1 MHVLVRRAALP
12 LALLGSAIAAIPAGA
27 APPPD
32 PQTTNVPYLAWRGE
46 HLRLVKCDKLISG
59 EGQTVDVL
67 VEDWSGADP
76 DRAKPTVVPGSTK
89 FFFDESRGLWC
100 ARSTLV
106 SVKAGIA
113 PVKLVINDSA
123 GDQVLTHQFQA
134 AWLNLTTP
142 SIHEVAAADQT
153 GDPWLGD
160 PAGDGNFPA
169 GGNSGRVQIKV
180 KGTLPLLGNYSELGL
195 GASITLPDQWAA
207 LAGALA
213 TDADPF
219 NVAPWKRW
227 DIHDDDVLYASP
239 VQDGVDSALTDAFSF
254 YRKVLGD
261 TSTAPTAGPFDPQRP
276 GETFLPDGKVDAGD
290 APMPAA
296 RVDVA
301 IAPNSGLPGDISGV
315 GSLGSVNKQRV
326 YSRDHAGSAI
336 DHNIYAPF
344 NQQWIPATAAGAAA
358 SGVDGEAANNFNGF
372 LVNGLYTNWDVAATL
387 ATAMGGD
394 TNCLLRRNPVAQV
407 ELVRWE
413 KQFRQLPYG
422 AQNIIVYTDEHGE
435 AQVSYTPGTG
445 MFYDNVGAL
454 MNDNGGCDLQGID
467 VIGTSGITA
476 TARYPYQPVTD
487 PAKTSAAL
495 RKVVH
500 SLFDKNL
507 TYWPKGPGPEN
518 DVARIVVAHAQDVTG
533 AGFAHERVCFMADSL
548 IEGMKVFTGVTGP
561 TSARISLAG
570 TYRADDP
577 EGLNRLCVYT
587 NRYGNAAVEVFNSNK
602 GIADVIA
609 DFVDEGILR
618 SIKVNFNIPG
628 SSSGTPAVTPPGPAV
643 LKKAGARPAI
653 ASLPAYKLG
662 AVRLMNSKKGRY
674 VTVRVNSKMPRAVI
688 RVRLLT
694 KGSKLVSAKTITI
707 RTNRTV
713 RLTTLKLPSKVKKIN
728 VRVLRVR

>member
-12 LALLGSAIAAIPAGA
+12 LALLGSAIAAVPAGA

-46 HLRLVKCDKLISG
+46 HLRLVKCDKLIQS
-59 EGQTVDVL
+59 EGQSVDVL

-76 DRAKPTVVPGSTK
+76 DRAKPAVVAGSTR
-89 FFFDESRGLWC
+89 FFFDDARGNC
-100 ARSTLV
+100 VRTTLV

-113 PVKLVINDSA
+113 PVKLVINNSA

-142 SIHEVAAADQT
+142 TLRHVAATDQT
-153 GDPWLGD
+153 GDSSLGD

-169 GGNSGRVQIKV
+169 GGNAGRLQVKV

-195 GASITLPDQWAA
+195 GTSITLPDQWPA
-207 LAGALA
+207 LAHALA
-213 TDADPF
+213 TDADIF
-219 NVAPWKRW
+219 DTSPWNRW
-227 DIHDDDVLYASP
+227 NIHDDDVLYASP
-239 VQDGVDSALTDAFSF
+239 VQDGVDSVLADPFTF

-261 TSTAPTAGPFDPQRP
+261 TSQAPTNGPFDPQRP
-276 GETFLPDGKVDAGD
+276 EETFLPDSKLDAGD

-301 IAPNSGLPGDISGV
+301 IAANSGAPGDISGV
-315 GSLGSVNKQRV
+315 GSLWSVDKQAV
-326 YSRDHAGSAI
+326 YSRDHLGTAA

-344 NQQWIPATAAGAAA
+344 NKQWIPATAAGTAA

-387 ATAMGGD
+387 ATALGGD
-394 TNCLLRRNPVAQV
+394 TTCLLRRIPQINT
-407 ELVRWE
+407 ESLRWA
-413 KQFRQLPYG
+413 KLWRQLPVG
-422 AQNIIVYTDEHGE
+422 AQTIAVYTDEHGE

-445 MFYDNVGAL
+445 MFFDNLGAI
-454 MNDNGGCDLQGID
+454 MNDNGGCDLEGID
-467 VIGTSGITA
+467 VLGTSNITA

-487 PAKTSAAL
+487 PAKTSVPRRA
-495 RKVVH
+495 VVH
-500 SLFDKNL
+500 SKFTKNL

-518 DVARIVVAHAQDVTG
+518 DVARIVVAHAQDITG
-533 AGFAHERVCFMADSL
+533 EGFGHERVCFMADAL
-548 IEGMKVFTGVTGP
+548 IEGMKAFYGTTGP
-561 TSARISLAG
+561 TGARISLAG

-577 EGLNRLCVYT
+577 EGLGRLCVYT
-587 NRYGNAAVEVFNSNK
+587 NRDGNAAVELFNSNK
-602 GIADVIA
+602 GVSDVIA

-618 SIKVNFNIPG
+618 SIKVNFNVPG
-628 SSSGTPAVTPPGPAV
+628 SSSQV
-643 LKKAGARPAI
+643 PAI
-653 ASLPAYKLG
+653 NPPSGAVIAKVLPKSNVVPQPAFTLG
-662 AVRLMNSKKGRY
+662 SVRLMTSKNGRY
-674 VTVRVNSKMPRAVI
+674 VLVRVNSTKARAVI
-688 RVRLLT
+688 RVRLMT
-694 KGSKLVSAKTITI
+694 RGSKLVSARTITI

-713 RLTTLKLPSKVKKIN
+713 RLRTLKLPSKVKKIN

>member
-12 LALLGSAIAAIPAGA
+12 LALLGSAIAAVPAGA
-27 APPPD
+27 APPD

-59 EGQTVDVL
+59 EGQTIDVL

-89 FFFDESRGLWC
+89 FFFDDSRGWC

-113 PVKLVINDSA
+113 PVKLVISNGA

-142 SIHEVAAADQT
+142 SIHEVAATDQT

-169 GGNSGRVQIKV
+169 GGNAGRVQVKV
-180 KGTLPLLGNYSELGL
+180 KGTLPLLGNYAELGL

-219 NVAPWKRW
+219 NLSPANRW
-227 DIHDDDVLYASP
+227 DIHDDTVLYASP
-239 VQDGVDSALTDAFSF
+239 LQDGVDNVWGDAFTF

-261 TSTAPTAGPFDPQRP
+261 TSTAPTNGPFDPQRP

-296 RVDVA
+296 RVDIA

-315 GSLGSVNKQRV
+315 GSLGSVYKQRV
-326 YSRDHAGSAI
+326 YSRDHAGSAT

-344 NQQWIPATAAGAAA
+344 NKQWIPATAAGPAA

-387 ATAMGGD
+387 VTALGGN
-394 TNCLLRRNPVAQV
+394 TNCLLRRSPANMVDLA
-407 ELVRWE
+407 RWD

-422 AQNIIVYTDEHGE
+422 AQNIVVYTDEHGE
-435 AQVSYTPGTG
+435 AQASYTPGTG
-445 MFYDNVGAL
+445 MYYDNVGAI

-467 VIGTSGITA
+467 VIGTSNITA

-487 PAKTSAAL
+487 PAKTSVPL
-495 RKVVH
+495 TKVVH

-518 DVARIVVAHAQDVTG
+518 DVARIVVAHAQDVNG
-533 AGFAHERVCFMADSL
+533 AGFDHERVCFMADSL

-561 TSARISLAG
+561 ASARISLAG
-570 TYRADDP
+570 SYRADDP

-587 NRYGNAAVEVFNSNK
+587 NRYGNAAVEIFNSNK
-602 GIADVIA
+602 GVADVIA

-618 SIKVNFNIPG
+618 SIKVNFNVPG
-628 SSSGTPAVTPPGPAV
+628 SSSGTPAVTPPAPAV
-643 LKKAGARPAI
+643 I
-653 ASLPAYKLG
+653 AKVAPKPNVVPKPTFKLG
-662 AVRLMNSKKGRY
+662 PVRLMNGKNGRY
-674 VTVRVNSKMPRAVI
+674 ILVRVNSKKPRAVI
-688 RVRLLT
+688 RVRLQT
-694 KGSKLVSAKTITI
+694 KGWKLVGAKTMTI
-707 RTNRTV
+707 RTNRNV
-713 RLTTLKLPSKVKKIN
+713 RLAIKLPSKAKRVS
-728 VRVLRVR
+728 VRVIRVR